1 MNKLKLITLLILCWH
16 FPLCTEENEKQKYII
31 AVSEFKFENATSRYS
46 AYTKI
51 VPQMFLSY
59 LEGKAQKLELLDEKK
74 ARALIKAGSDK
85 LKLIK
90 ERDVLMKEKDNIF
103 FSIEAEKV
111 KKQKREKLK
120 KQIENK
126 EIEIKKADI
135 EIKVSENKFYDE
147 KDIKEIA
154 LWKNG
159 ESLYSYDEPNDLA
172 YSLQKDGISA
182 LVSGTLKDVSGYLIL
197 KVRFET
203 GLKGVPIHTFTEA
216 GKYEEIED
224 MVKKISSQ
232 IYTVIQNTREIKL
245 FFDVLPKEAKI
256 YIDGN
261 IIEDL
266 TKPITLHEG
275 KYSIEASCKDYIT
288 STKNIIL
295 KEKNYYKLKIN
306 LKKENNIALAFAL
319 KDKGDMF
326 VNTRYYG
333 LSDMQLKLPYQT
345 TAIEVEKDKI
355 HTYVFLDK
363 DKIPIN
369 EFTQNMIV
377 HLNQKETKR
386 IVERQRKIMYWSLGA
401 LYVALPAYLI
411 LNGIYSDRKIAFDNG
426 RLANTTENIQ
436 NIKNLSIANTTIQSV
451 AIVAGIN
458 YFIQLVIYLV
468 FSDRALPKQPKILK
482 DKVHEDIYEI
492 KEEASQDKEKTNENN
507 KTQ

>member
-1 MNKLKLITLLILCWH
+1 
-16 FPLCTEENEKQKYII
+16 
-31 AVSEFKFENATSRYS
+31 
-46 AYTKI
+46 
-51 VPQMFLSY
+51 
-59 LEGKAQKLELLDEKK
+59 
-74 ARALIKAGSDK
+74 
-85 LKLIK
+85 
-90 ERDVLMKEKDNIF
+90 
-103 FSIEAEKV
+103 
-111 KKQKREKLK
+111 
-120 KQIENK
+120 
-126 EIEIKKADI
+126 
-135 EIKVSENKFYDE
+135 
-147 KDIKEIA
+147 
-154 LWKNG
+154 
-159 ESLYSYDEPNDLA
+159 
-172 YSLQKDGISA
+172 
-182 LVSGTLKDVSGYLIL
+182 
-197 KVRFET
+197 
-203 GLKGVPIHTFTEA
+203 
-216 GKYEEIED
+216 
-224 MVKKISSQ
+224 
-232 IYTVIQNTREIKL
+232 
-245 FFDVLPKEAKI
+245 
-256 YIDGN
+256 
-261 IIEDL
+261 
-266 TKPITLHEG
+266 
-275 KYSIEASCKDYIT
+275 
-288 STKNIIL
+288 
-295 KEKNYYKLKIN
+295 
-306 LKKENNIALAFAL
+306 
-319 KDKGDMF
+319 MF

-377 HLNQKETKR
+377 YLNQKETKR